1 MKNPFPSSIRSKLI
15 LLAVLAFL
23 PVVLLTVLSSWNQ
36 RKFEVAAA
44 RQRMAKILDFAI
56 LHEEE
61 VIRETH
67 RILAMLADV
76 PILREGG
83 KPASEFL
90 AQLLKNS
97 PEYTNFVVCRPDGQV
112 ISSAVPFNTATNF
125 SDRPY
130 FQNVLKNKSFS
141 VGQYTVGRITG
152 KPIIP
157 FGYPV
162 IDRQGMVTAV
172 LVTPLDLS
180 RVTKFEAEMGV
191 QTPANSSYIK
201 LDSHGSVLSSYPE
214 EQVFG
219 RGHPLEES
227 LFKRISKEKK
237 GTFQAKG
244 ADGVERFYL
253 FSPYRSS
260 INKEGGYA
268 LLGIPTE
275 ALFAEIDRQ
284 LVMNLT
290 VLSIVAMLFFAIIW
304 LGGNTLIARPVG
316 ILAAASKRL
325 AAGDFTARS
334 GLESTQGELGQLS
347 RSFDEMVEELQ
358 HRQEDS
364 LRMQEALRVSVAK
377 AESEKAKTEA
387 IIAGIGDGISIH
399 DRDYKI
405 IYQNQVQKNLVGDHV
420 GEYCYTVYEN
430 RGQIC
435 EGCPLAL
442 SFRDGQIYTEERMW
456 TVNGKT
462 IYVGITA
469 SPLRDASGNI
479 VAGIEVVRDIT
490 ERVRSGEALQ
500 ESEAR
505 YRGLFEHMREGFAY
519 CRMIFEKDD
528 PVDYTYLSVNAAFE
542 TLTGL
547 KGVVGKRVSEVLP
560 GIRTSDSSLL
570 EIYGRVARTGNHEKI
585 EIFVEAMQQWFLI
598 SVYSPEQGYFV
609 TVFDVITK
617 QKRAEAEKE
626 KLQAQLLQAMKME
639 AVGRLA
645 GGVAHDFNNLLTVII
660 GNVDLALG
668 KVQQSEPVA
677 GMLSEVNKA
686 AERASRLTQQLLAF
700 SRKQIIEPKDLN
712 LNDLIGDLNAM
723 LVRLIREDIKIQIL
737 PGKDLGVVKVDAGQF
752 QQVLVNLVV
761 NARDAMPSGGKIVIE
776 TSNAE
781 LDDGYCSRH
790 PYVKPGRF
798 VIVAVSDTGHG
809 MNDEVKSHIFEPFFT
824 TKAKGA
830 GTGLGLA
837 TAYGAVKQAGG
848 SIEVYSEVGM
858 GTTFKI
864 YLPQVEGEASKF
876 VSDDQ
881 PQKLVGGIETVLLAE
896 DEDIVRD
903 LCVRVLDELGY
914 SVLQAGN
921 GNEAIALA
929 LGYGERIDLL
939 LTDVVMPGM
948 SGRELANQLKCIHP
962 ETRVLFTSGYTDN
975 AIVHHGVLDESV
987 SFIGK
992 PYSPSALAK
1001 KIREV
1006 LDNVGEGD

>member
-1 MKNPFPSSIRSKLI
+1 MKNLFPSSIRSKLL

-23 PVVLLTVLSSWNQ
+23 PVVLLTVLNSWHQ
-36 RKFEVAAA
+36 RRLEVAGVKE
-44 RQRMAKILDFAI
+44 RMEKILDFAV

-61 VIRETH
+61 IIRDTH

-76 PILREGG
+76 PILPKGG

-90 AQLLKNS
+90 ARLLKNS

-112 ISSAVPFNTATNF
+112 IASAVTFIATSNF

-130 FQNVLKNKSFS
+130 FQDVLKNKSYS
-141 VGQYTVGRITG
+141 IGQYTVGRITG
-152 KPIIP
+152 KPIIV

-162 IDRQGMVTAV
+162 LDRQGNVIAV
-172 LVTPLDLS
+172 LLAPLDLS
-180 RVTKFEAEMGV
+180 RVTRFEAEMGV
-191 QTPANSSYIK
+191 QAPANSPYVKI
-201 LDSHGSVLSSYPE
+201 DDHGIVLSAYPE
-214 EQVFG
+214 EQMFG

-237 GTFQAKG
+237 GTFEAVG
-244 ADGVERFYL
+244 VDGVERFYL
-253 FSPYRSS
+253 FSPYRGP

-268 LLGIPTE
+268 LLGIPTKT
-275 ALFAEIDRQ
+275 LFAKIDRQ
-284 LVMNLT
+284 LVINLA
-290 VLSIVAMLFFAIIW
+290 VLSIVAVLFFAIIW
-304 LGGNTLIARPVG
+304 IGGNTLIARPVG
-316 ILAAASKRL
+316 VLAGASKRL
-325 AAGDFTARS
+325 AAGEFTARS
-334 GLESTQGELGQLS
+334 RLESTQGELGQLS
-347 RSFDEMVEELQ
+347 RSFDDMAEELQ
-358 HRQEDS
+358 RRQEDS
-364 LRMQEALRVSVAK
+364 LRMQETLRVSVAK
-377 AESEKAKTEA
+377 AESEKAKTES

-399 DRDYKI
+399 DKEYKI

-420 GEYCYTVYEN
+420 GEFCYAMYDN
-430 RGQIC
+430 RDRIC

-442 SFRDGQIYTEERMW
+442 SFRDGQIYTKERMA

-462 IYVGITA
+462 IHVEITS

-479 VAGIEVVRDIT
+479 VAGIEVIRDIT

-505 YRGLFEHMREGFAY
+505 YRGLFEHMQEGFAY
-519 CRMIFEKDD
+519 CKMIFENGD
-528 PVDYTYLSVNAAFE
+528 PVDFIYLSVNAAFD

-547 KGVVGKRVSEVLP
+547 KGVVGKRVSEAIP
-560 GIRTSDSSLL
+560 GIRTSDPALFDT
-570 EIYGRVARTGNHEKI
+570 YGRVACSGIPEKF
-585 EIFVEAMQQWFLI
+585 EIFVEALQQWFLI
-598 SVYSPEQGYFV
+598 SAYSPEPGYFV

-660 GNVDLALG
+660 GNVELALG
-668 KVQQSEPVA
+668 KVQASAPVA
-677 GMLSEVNKA
+677 GMLSEANKA
-686 AERASRLTQQLLAF
+686 AERAARLTQQLLAF

-712 LNDLIGDLNAM
+712 LNDLIADLNAM
-723 LVRLIREDIKIQIL
+723 LVRLIREDIKIQFL
-737 PGKDLGVVKVDAGQF
+737 PGRDLGVVKVDAGQF

-761 NARDAMPSGGKIVIE
+761 NARDAMPGGGKIVIE

-781 LDDGYCSRH
+781 LDDGYCSSH
-790 PYVKPGRF
+790 PYVKPGRY
-798 VIVAVSDTGHG
+798 VMVAVSDTGQG
-809 MNDEVKSHIFEPFFT
+809 MEDEVKSHIFEPFFT
-824 TKAKGA
+824 TKAKGV

-848 SIEVYSEVGM
+848 SIEVYSEPGM
-858 GTTFKI
+858 GTTFKV
-864 YLPQVEGEASKF
+864 YLPQVAGEASKL
-876 VSDDQ
+876 VRDDR
-881 PQKLVGGIETVLLAE
+881 PQKPLGGTETVLLVE
-896 DEDIVRD
+896 DEDIVRNM
-903 LCVRVLDELGY
+903 CVRVLDELGY
-914 SVLQAGN
+914 KVLPAGN
-921 GNEAIALA
+921 GDEAIALA
-929 LGYGERIDLL
+929 LGYGERVDLL

-948 SGRELANQLKCIHP
+948 NGRELVNRLTRIHP
-962 ETRVLFTSGYTDN
+962 ETKVLFTSGYTDN
-975 AIVHHGVLDESV
+975 AIVHHGVLDEGV

-1006 LDNVGEGD
+1006 LDNAG